1 MLVARSAL
9 GTPLGTSTPIERLSR
24 PGLEVI
30 ERGDM
35 GCVLCTAAV
44 DASYVLA
51 RISSALEVDLPAESG
66 LVAHGGE
73 RSAIWLSPR
82 SWLILC
88 PLDEEWDLAASI
100 NQAFSDRR
108 VLASVFADYLCW
120 IELSGKAV
128 EDTLRQGGF
137 ISLASG
143 GLPEGHAKRTM
154 IAGISIIVHRNTA
167 TDWTLGVERSRAQ
180 YFTDWLLSAC
190 PFHLIDPEGFSVLTD
205 FI

>member
-1 MLVARSAL
+1 MMLVARSAL
-9 GTPLGTSTPIERLSR
+9 GTPLGTSTPIERLSQ
-24 PGLEVI
+24 PGLKVI
-30 ERGDM
+30 ERGDL

-51 RISSALEVDLPAESG
+51 HISSAAEVELPAKSG
-66 LVAHGGE
+66 LVAHDGG

-88 PLDEEWDLAASI
+88 SLDEEWDLAASI
-100 NQAFSDRR
+100 NQAFADRR

-143 GLPEGHAKRTM
+143 GLQEGHAKRTL
-154 IAGISIIVHRNTA
+154 IAGISTVIHRNTA
-167 TDWTLGVERSRAQ
+167 MTWTLGVERSRVQ
-180 YFTDWLLSAC
+180 YFTDWLLSATHIS
-190 PFHLIDPEGFSVLTD
+190 PG
-205 FI
+205 